1 MESIRKL
8 PFLSGC
14 LAAVLTGMISFAA
27 GVDKQAIYIRMAVMM
42 LLFYI
47 LGMLVRNTLHKIH
60 EESEIRKKEKAIE
73 EERRSKQQREEKLS
87 EELAARKSGVKPA
100 AGEIKTEADADRL
113 SGFEP
118 LTVSKVIKTKV
129 NE

>member
-1 MESIRKL
+1 MESIRRL

-47 LGMLVRNTLHKIH
+47 LGVLVRNTLQRIH

-73 EERRSKQQREEKLS
+73 EERRLRQQREEKLA
-87 EELAARKSGVKPA
+87 EELTAGKSGVKTA
-100 AGEIKTEADADRL
+100 AGEIKTETDTDRL